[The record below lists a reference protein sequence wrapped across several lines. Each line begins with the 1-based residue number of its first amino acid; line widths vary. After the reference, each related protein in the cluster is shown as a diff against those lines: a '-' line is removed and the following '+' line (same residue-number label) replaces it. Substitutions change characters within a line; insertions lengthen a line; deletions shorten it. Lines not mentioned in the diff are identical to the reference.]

1 MLEIDIRKRLRD
13 YELEVK
19 LNVAR
24 GEILMLVG
32 DNGCGKTTLLNLVA
46 GLQDP
51 DAGRIALDGRAIYDS
66 ALKMNIPP
74 ERRNIGYVF
83 QSYALFPHM
92 SVYDNVAF
100 GLCTRSLSKREIGL
114 LVRDHLEA
122 AGLWEIR
129 KAKAIDIS
137 GGQKQRAAL
146 ARALVI
152 EPDLLL
158 LDEPLSALDVRRQ
171 AQMRKELRETIHACC
186 VPCIIVT
193 HDLRDVECIGDR
205 ACLLERGKLI
215 LQGGAEEVLSWGPG
229 VDTSGSQINISAKRS
244 WRSESDN

>member
-13 YELEVK
+13 FSLEVK
-19 LNVAR
+19 LSVAR

-32 DNGCGKTTLLNLVA
+32 DNGCGKTTLLNIVA

-51 DAGRIALDGRAIYDS
+51 DAGRIALDGRTIYDS
-66 ALKMNIPP
+66 ALKTSTPA
-74 ERRNIGYVF
+74 EARNIGYVF

-100 GLCTRSLSKREIGL
+100 GLRTRSHSKNEIGL
-114 LVRDHLEA
+114 LVKDYLEA

-129 KAKAIDIS
+129 KARAVDVS
-137 GGQKQRAAL
+137 GGQKQRIAL
-146 ARALVI
+146 ARALII

-171 AQMRKELRETIHACC
+171 AQMRKELRETIHACN

-193 HDLRDVECIGDR
+193 HDLRDVACIGDR
-205 ACLLERGKLI
+205 ACLLEKGKIALT
-215 LQGGAEEVLSWGPG
+215 GGADEVMGWGACLPP
-229 VDTSGSQINISAKRS
+229 VESKSQIALKDFG
-244 WRSESDN
+244 EAGAT

>member
-13 YELEVK
+13 FSLEVK

-24 GEILMLVG
+24 SEILMLVG
-32 DNGCGKTTLLNLVA
+32 DNGCGKTTLLNIVA

-51 DAGRIALDGRAIYDS
+51 DAGRIALDGRPIYDS
-66 ALKMNIPP
+66 ALKTNIPA
-74 ERRNIGYVF
+74 EARNIGYVF

-92 SVYDNVAF
+92 SVFDNVAF
-100 GLCTRSLSKREIGL
+100 GLRTRSHSKNEIGL
-114 LVRDHLEA
+114 LVKDYLEA

-129 KAKAIDIS
+129 KAKAVDVS
-137 GGQKQRAAL
+137 GGQKQRIAL
-146 ARALVI
+146 ARALII

-171 AQMRKELRETIHACC
+171 AQMRRELRETIHACH

-193 HDLRDVECIGDR
+193 HDLRDVACIGDR
-205 ACLLERGKLI
+205 ACLLEKGTIALK
-215 LQGGAEEVLSWGPG
+215 GGADEVMGWGACLPPVERKSQVAPG
-229 VDTSGSQINISAKRS
+229 DFVGAKAT
-244 WRSESDN
+244 